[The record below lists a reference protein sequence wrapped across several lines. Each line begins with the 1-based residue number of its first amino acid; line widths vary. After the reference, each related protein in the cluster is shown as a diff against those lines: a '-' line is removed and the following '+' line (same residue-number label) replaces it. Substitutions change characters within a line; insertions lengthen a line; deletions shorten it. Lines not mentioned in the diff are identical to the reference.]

1 MKCQECIRGSPSEV
15 SGRPLCG
22 CEVQRNWPADELE
35 AAHSGRSAQG
45 TLGGPTQHR
54 TASQDCTHLS
64 ASCQGVRESGRR
76 EHELGVRVP
85 PDLVR
90 ILRTE

>member
-45 TLGGPTQHR
+45 TLGEPTQHR
-54 TASQDCTHLS
+54 TASQALHPPTRQLPGS
-64 ASCQGVRESGRR
+64 PGEREEGARTGGEGPSR
-76 EHELGVRVP
+76 LGQ
-85 PDLVR
+85 